1 MANNTTSLGSPW
13 PENFW
18 GKIFSLPA
26 LNLKL
31 VCREMY
37 CVIYENIGYL

>member
-18 GKIFSLPA
+18 GKIFSLPVFY
-26 LNLKL
+26 LKL
-31 VCREMY
+31 GRREMY
-37 CVIYENIGYL
+37 CDL